1 MKLYEAKALI
11 RDVFEHA
18 FDKDRYT
25 RLIKNLL
32 KDIEEKTFIYQGN
45 IIPNAFENYIRK
57 MERIGKFEDED
68 GNTVDILIV
77 ELLREHSIEYARSAQ
92 RNFVRWYLSGSRG
105 GQMKD
110 AALVAFHSEKSS
122 EWRFSLI
129 KMQYSLESKKDEFT
143 PAKRFSFL
151 VGEKGKSHTA
161 QRQLVTLLQSDD
173 IPRLNDLD
181 QAFNIESVTNEFF
194 EKYKALV
201 FNLVEE
207 LEKIIERDAAVKNE
221 FKSKNIAVIDFAK
234 KLMGQIVFLYFL
246 QRKGWLGLKNGE
258 RYGDGDRHFLR
269 SLYNLKQPG
278 QNFFNDYL
286 EYLFYEALSKKRVT
300 DEYTRFN
307 CRIPFLNGGLF
318 DPINFYDWEKTDIV
332 IPDHLFTNDNKTK
345 EGDTGDGI
353 LDVFD
358 LYNFT
363 VNEAEPL
370 DKEVAVDPEMLGKV
384 FERMLDVKER
394 KSKGAFYTP
403 REIVHYMSQESLIH
417 YLDTAVN
424 QASSLNSPVTIDA
437 TVNQASSLRNQIDA
451 TSGKKNVFDRHDT
464 DDTTHRHDACDTFMY
479 FDPNAPTEIKCRNLP
494 HWQQKGTAYFVTF
507 RLYVSIP
514 KDIADKIKR
523 EREQWFQKNKI
534 TDSSEVNR
542 LNKDKRI
549 EYHKLFSKRYDELL
563 DNGHGSCVLAK
574 PNFYALVENALK
586 YFDNTRYQLDEYAIQ
601 PNHVH
606 VIVIPKDDWTLS
618 KITHSWKSYT
628 ANEINKILGRE
639 GTLWMAESF
648 DHIIRSPRQ
657 LERIREYII
666 NQASSLSNVTQTSNL
681 KVNRKQDDG
690 DDNKSHRQD
699 VCDTVPKEDIEIL
712 IKHGEQLIDKDI
724 AIVEERLKESANQY
738 QIPESIRKHANEI
751 DEALENIRV
760 CDPAVGSG
768 AFPVGVMTE
777 IVKARQI
784 LTPFVTQSSRLSS
797 EQDTTLAAGMRR
809 TKADIGLEARST
821 YAFKSHCIH
830 HNLYGVDIDPSAVE
844 ICKLRL
850 WLSLVVDEQR
860 IDIIEPLPNLD
871 YKIVRGN
878 SLINMPDGVA
888 FDAQLRTEI
897 NVLMEKYYAE
907 TDKQAKRDLKDAIDG
922 KIKQLLKSA
931 EQFTN
936 YPIDFDFKLFFHEVF
951 KEKGGFDVVI
961 GNPPYGASIND
972 VEKIYLDNEFVS
984 YKTSTKNSAIYFT
997 YFTKKILNKN
1007 GVNTFIIPKSV
1018 CYSKGW
1024 NKCANYI
1031 HQNLIKLIDTGKA
1044 FEKVK
1049 LEQVIFVRNCN
1060 HSNEKFINGIYIDN
1074 SIKEFSQISKSVFKE
1089 YNVLLAGQSQK
1100 EYQIINKILSQN
1112 EHLFKEYVTIE
1123 RGLNWQ
1129 ALCKKYPG
1137 ETPVYRGAQLFK
1149 YFVSE
1154 PKDFINL
1161 KKFKK
1166 EDYSYQLNPKILN
1179 QLAIAH
1185 VQNPYPHFYLQ
1196 ATLDLDN
1203 KIVFETISCTF
1214 SKSNEIDLKF
1224 ILLLRQLNSASI
1236 LHFGMIKEA
1245 TDFFLVALSSTHMTF
1260 QTSF

>member
-1 MKLYEAKALI
+1 MKLYEAKDLI
-11 RDVFEHA
+11 QDVFEHA
-18 FDKDRYT
+18 FDKDRFT
-25 RLIKNLL
+25 RLAKNLL
-32 KDIEEKTFIYQGN
+32 KDIEEKTFTYQGN

-57 MERIGKFEDED
+57 MDRIGKFEDEE
-68 GNTVDILIV
+68 GNSIDILVV

-110 AALVAFHSEKSS
+110 AALVAFHSEQSS

-129 KMQYSLESKKDEFT
+129 KMQYSLETKKDEFT

-161 QRQLVTLLQSDD
+161 QRQLVSLLKSDD
-173 IPRLNDLD
+173 IPLLYDLEE
-181 QAFNIESVTNEFF
+181 AFNIESVTNEFF
-194 EKYKALV
+194 EKYKAQV

-207 LEKIIERDAAVKNE
+207 LEKIIKHDAKVKNE
-221 FKSKNIAVIDFAK
+221 FESKNIAVIDFAK

-258 RYGDGDRHFLR
+258 RYGNGDRHFLR
-269 SLYNLKQPG
+269 SLYNMKQPR

-300 DEYTRFN
+300 DEYARFN

-318 DPINFYDWEKTDIV
+318 DPINFYEWDKTDIV
-332 IPDHLFTNDNKTK
+332 ITDHLFTNDNKTK

-353 LDVFD
+353 MDIFD

-363 VNEAEPL
+363 VNETEPL
-370 DKEVAVDPEMLGKV
+370 EKEVAVDPEMLGKV

-417 YLDTAVN
+417 YLDTAINEDVRAN
-424 QASSLNSPVTIDA
+424 NDSP
-437 TVNQASSLRNQIDA
+437 Q
-451 TSGKKNVFDRHDT
+451 
-464 DDTTHRHDACDTFMY
+464 
-479 FDPNAPTEIKCRNLP
+479 
-494 HWQQKGTAYFVTF
+494 
-507 RLYVSIP
+507 
-514 KDIADKIKR
+514 
-523 EREQWFQKNKI
+523 
-534 TDSSEVNR
+534 
-542 LNKDKRI
+542 RI
-549 EYHKLFSKRYDELL
+549 
-563 DNGHGSCVLAK
+563 
-574 PNFYALVENALK
+574 
-586 YFDNTRYQLDEYAIQ
+586 
-601 PNHVH
+601 
-606 VIVIPKDDWTLS
+606 
-618 KITHSWKSYT
+618 
-628 ANEINKILGRE
+628 
-639 GTLWMAESF
+639 
-648 DHIIRSPRQ
+648 
-657 LERIREYII
+657 
-666 NQASSLSNVTQTSNL
+666 
-681 KVNRKQDDG
+681 
-690 DDNKSHRQD
+690 
-699 VCDTVPKEDIEIL
+699 PKEDIEIL
-712 IKHGEQLIDKDI
+712 IKHGEQLIDKDT
-724 AIVEERLKESANQY
+724 AIVEERLKESANKY
-738 QIPESIRKHANEI
+738 QIPESIRKHAKLI
-751 DEALENIRV
+751 DEKLRDIRV

-784 LTPFVTQSSRLSS
+784 LTPFINGA
-797 EQDTTLAAGMRR
+797 DANKR
-809 TKADIGLEARST
+809 TS

-830 HNLYGVDIDPSAVE
+830 HNLYGVDIDASAVE

-860 IDIIEPLPNLD
+860 IDVIEPLPNLD

-888 FDAQLRTEI
+888 FDDQLRTEI
-897 NVLMEKYYAE
+897 NNLMEKYYAE
-907 TDKQAKRDLKDAIDG
+907 TDKQAKRELKDEIDG

-951 KEKGGFDVVI
+951 AEKSGFDVVI

-972 VEKIYLDNEFVS
+972 VEKLYLDNEFVS

-997 YFTKKILNKN
+997 YFTQKNLNDY
-1007 GVNTFIIPKSV
+1007 GVNSFIIPKSV
-1018 CYSKGW
+1018 CYSNGW

-1031 HQNLIKLIDTGKA
+1031 HKYLIKLIDTGKA

-1049 LEQVIFVRNCN
+1049 LEQVIFVRNCIK
-1060 HSNEKFINGIYIDN
+1060 SKDDFINGIYIDN
-1074 SIKEFSQISKSVFKE
+1074 SIKEFSQIFKSVFNK
-1089 YNVLLAGQSQK
+1089 YKVLLAGQSPE
-1100 EYQIINKILSQN
+1100 EYQIIKKILNQN

-1149 YFVSE
+1149 YFISQ

-1161 KKFKK
+1161 KNFRQK
-1166 EDYSYQLNPKILN
+1166 DYSYQLHPKILN
-1179 QLAIAH
+1179 QLAVAH

-1196 ATLDLDN
+1196 AALDLEN
-1203 KIVFETISCTF
+1203 RIVFETISCTF
-1214 SKSNEIDLKF
+1214 SKSNEISLKF
-1224 ILLLRQLNSASI
+1224 ILALNNSKIFEWLLYKFIYSNAIRSTRYDEDYVGRVPVVNLFKVNQNPFINIVDYILFLKTKYGLKSNHKLKYLYLEQLIDGMVFELYFENEVKKAGRDILKHLTNLTPITDDMSDEQKMQVITQTFNELYDKNHPVRQNLYYMDTI
-1236 LHFGMIKEA
+1236 EEIRIIKGL
-1245 TDFFLVALSSTHMTF
+1245 D
-1260 QTSF
+1260 QD